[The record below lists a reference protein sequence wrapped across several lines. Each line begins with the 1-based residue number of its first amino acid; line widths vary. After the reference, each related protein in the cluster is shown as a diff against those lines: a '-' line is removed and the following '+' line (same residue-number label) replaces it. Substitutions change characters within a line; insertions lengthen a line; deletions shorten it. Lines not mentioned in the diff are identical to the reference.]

1 MVQVFDF
8 WIDIISTCVNFLFTL
23 KINENPD
30 ITLGM
35 FLLACAFIGVII
47 YLILGTDFFPGHIN
61 LSSNS
66 NSNNNNQIPRHA
78 PGNAG
83 RDFSTRESRHRY

>member
-47 YLILGTDFFPGHIN
+47 YLILGTDFFPGHIS
-61 LSSNS
+61 LSSN
-66 NSNNNNQIPRHA
+66 NTSNNNNQIPRHLS
-78 PGNAG
+78 GTAG